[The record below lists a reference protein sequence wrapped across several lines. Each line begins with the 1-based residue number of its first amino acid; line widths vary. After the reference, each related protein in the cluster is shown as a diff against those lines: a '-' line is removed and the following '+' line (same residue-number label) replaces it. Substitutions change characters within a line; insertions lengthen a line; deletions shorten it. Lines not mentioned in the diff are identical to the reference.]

1 MDYKELQKRL
11 EGGGRI
17 SDAEALELFNSNDI
31 FSLGKLASRISRK
44 RHKNLVYFIKNMHI
58 NPSNICINRCKFC
71 AFSKSEG
78 EDGAYEMTIE
88 DAIAKARAVR
98 DAVSEFHIVGG
109 LHPRMGLEF
118 YSELFREIKKA
129 APGVYIKALTAVE
142 IDYLAK
148 ESGNSPRKVLETL
161 KVSGL
166 DSMPGGGAEIFRA
179 GVRNRLCPEKI
190 PAARWLSITE
200 TAHKLGI
207 KTTATMLFG
216 HVESYADRV
225 DHLSRLRKL
234 QDKTGGFLAFIPLP
248 FHPKNT
254 RIEGTK
260 PISGLDILKTIAV
273 SRIYLDNFD
282 HIKAYWVMTG
292 EKLAQ
297 VALMFGANDLDGTVI
312 EERITHA
319 AGGDKSAMTV
329 DEIVHIITRAGMKP
343 VERDTLYN
351 KRKLWSQAG

>member
-1 MDYKELQKRL
+1 MDFKELTNRL
-11 EGGGRI
+11 DGGGRI
-17 SDAEALELFNSNDI
+17 TDKEAVELFRTDDI
-31 FSLGKLASRISRK
+31 FGLGRLANHIAEK
-44 RHKNLVYFIKNMHI
+44 RHKKLVYFIKNMHI

-78 EDGAYEMTIE
+78 EEGSYEMTIE
-88 DAIAKARAVR
+88 DAAAKARAVR
-98 DAVSEFHIVGG
+98 GKVSEFHIVGG
-109 LHPRMGLEF
+109 LHPRMGLQF
-118 YSELFREIKKA
+118 YSELFRAVKTE
-129 APGVYIKALTAVE
+129 APGAYIKALTAVE
-142 IDYLAK
+142 IDYLSK
-148 ESGNSPRKVLETL
+148 ESGKSPRKVLEIL
-161 KVSGL
+161 KEAGL
-166 DSMPGGGAEIFRA
+166 DSMPGGGAEIFRT
-179 GVRNRLCPEKI
+179 GVRDKLCPEKI
-190 PAARWLSITE
+190 PAKRWLQIKE
-200 TAHKLGI
+200 TAHGLGI

-254 RIEGTK
+254 RIKDTR
-260 PISGLDILKTIAV
+260 PISGLDILKTVAV

-282 HIKAYWVMTG
+282 HIKAYWVMAG

-297 VALMFGANDLDGTVI
+297 VCLAFGANDMDGTVI

-319 AGGDKSAMTV
+319 AGGESKSAMTV
-329 DEIVHIITRAGMKP
+329 DEILHIIKKAGKTP

-351 KRKLWSQAG
+351 KRKVWRS